1 MPLSRRDEMRFLG
14 AELNDDRVRLGSVG
28 KMRPE
33 CGAESSSE
41 ATPKPMRRG
50 KGVAKVQQPDL
61 KVLKAS

>member
-1 MPLSRRDEMRFLG
+1 MRFLG

-33 CGAESSSE
+33 RGAESSSE